1 VQPQNIYNPFNIS
14 HPLRQHYRTGSYIA
28 GLKPPALIMTPS
40 AKTLLLL
47 ALCTAFATD
56 GYSQSS
62 WQMQPVAIQTR
73 WAKNVTPDNVLPEYP
88 RPQMTRQQW
97 VNLNGL
103 WQYAITPKDASSPT
117 TFDGNILV
125 PFAVESALSGVK
137 KPVLPTQRLWY
148 KRSFNKPAIQ
158 EGERVL
164 LHFGAVDWQTRVYV
178 NNKEAG
184 QHTGG
189 YQNFS
194 LDITALLKDGDN
206 ELLVDVYDP
215 TDQGVNPHGK
225 QVLAPKGIRYTA
237 TTGIWQTVWLE
248 TVPAVYITDLVLT
261 PDTDGGYLTLTVH
274 TSGDTRFT
282 IEAEASVAG
291 KMSGSIKGAANQP
304 LKLPLRNAH
313 LWSPEDPFLY
323 DLSVRLIENGAVK
336 DKVSSYFGMR
346 KIEIKKDNKGQER
359 IFLNNKYTYNLGV
372 LDQGFWPDG
381 IYTAPTDEALRFD
394 IAATKSMGFNTI
406 RKHIKVE
413 PARWYYYADKL
424 GMLVWQDMV
433 TCASLETAA
442 KTAFE
447 TENEANVKQLY
458 NHPSIICWVL
468 FNEGWYSYDQARLT
482 QWLRKKDPTRLIN
495 GHTGENYDKEGAQA
509 VVNKWPGS
517 DLADVHDYPGPGIAP
532 AVPGKARVLGE
543 WGGVGVPVKG
553 HQWNAAAGWGYVK
566 ITPSEMI
573 DKYSSMVKKLLQYEK
588 DGQSGSIYTE
598 PFDVEIEEN
607 GLITYDR
614 EVIKV
619 PLEILRQIHAPF
631 APQAFSKNILPTLAL
646 KNADTSSIPDPHRR
660 QFLTLLEMDADV
672 KKTRNYKALA
682 DTLTDY
688 LKKGGSSFSPA
699 KIAGISRKVFEG
711 TGDVSLLTQAL
722 HWMEKAVDTER
733 NSFTMSTYANL
744 LYKLGNKEE
753 ALKWMDKAVVLAPVE
768 EQPDY
773 QAVMHKMQQG
783 ENTWPQT
790 N

>member
-1 VQPQNIYNPFNIS
+1 M
-14 HPLRQHYRTGSYIA
+14 
-28 GLKPPALIMTPS
+28 KPS
-40 AKTLLLL
+40 AKTLLLS
-47 ALCTAFATD
+47 ALCTAFAAD
-56 GYSQSS
+56 SYSQSS

-73 WAKNVTPDNVLPEYP
+73 WAKNVTPENVLPEYP
-88 RPQMTRQQW
+88 RPQMARQQW

-103 WQYAITPKDASSPT
+103 WQYAITAKEATTPT

-137 KPVLPTQRLWY
+137 KPVLPSQRLWY
-148 KRSFNKPAIQ
+148 KRSFARPDIK
-158 EGERVL
+158 EGEHVL
-164 LHFGAVDWQTRVYV
+164 LHFGAVDWQTKVYV
-178 NNKEAG
+178 NGKEAG

-189 YQNFS
+189 YQHFS
-194 LDITALLKDGDN
+194 FDITALLQEGDN

-215 TDQGVNPHGK
+215 TDQGPNPHGK

-248 TVPAVYITDLVLT
+248 TVPATYITDLVIT
-261 PDTDGGYLTLTVH
+261 PDTDGGYLSLTVH
-274 TSGDTRFT
+274 TSGDTKFT
-282 IEAEASVAG
+282 IEAEASAAG
-291 KMSGSIKGAANQP
+291 KMSGAIKGPANRT
-304 LKLPLRNAH
+304 LKLPLPDAR
-313 LWSPEDPFLY
+313 LWTPENPYLY
-323 DLSVRLIENGAVK
+323 DLSIKLVKNNHVK
-336 DKVSSYFGMR
+336 DEVTSYFGMR
-346 KIEIKKDNKGQER
+346 KIQIKKDNAGQER

-381 IYTAPTDEALRFD
+381 LYTAPTDEALRFD
-394 IAATKSMGFNTI
+394 IAAIKSMGFNTI
-406 RKHIKVE
+406 RKHIKIE
-413 PARWYYYADKL
+413 PDRWYYYADKM

-433 TCASLETAA
+433 TCASLEPDA

-447 TENEANVKQLY
+447 KENEANVKQLY

-468 FNEGWYSYDQARLT
+468 FNEGWYSYDQPRLT
-482 QWLRKKDPTRLIN
+482 DWFHKKDPTRLIN
-495 GHTGENYDKEGAQA
+495 GHTGENYDKEGAPT

-517 DLADVHDYPGPGIAP
+517 DLADIHDYPGPGIAP

-543 WGGVGVPVKG
+543 WGGVGVPVRG

-566 ITPSEMI
+566 ITPSEMT
-573 DKYSSMVKKLLQYEK
+573 DKYASMVKKLHQYER

-619 PLEILRQIHAPF
+619 PMEILRQIHAPF
-631 APQAFSKNILPTLAL
+631 TPQEWSKVLLPSLVL

-660 QFLTLLEMDADV
+660 QFLALLEMDAEV
-672 KKTRNYKALA
+672 KKTRNYKILA

-688 LKKGGSSFSPA
+688 LSHGGSSFSPA
-699 KIAGISRKVFEG
+699 KIAGMARKVFEG
-711 TGDVSLLTQAL
+711 TSDVALLNQAL
-722 HWMEKAVDTER
+722 KWMEKAVDMER
-733 NSFTMSTYANL
+733 NSFTMSVYANL

-753 ALKWMDKAVVLAPVE
+753 ALKWIDKAVMLAPVE
-768 EQPDY
+768 EQAGY
-773 QAVMHKMQQG
+773 QSIMNKMQQDQH
-783 ENTWPQT
+783 TWP

>member
-1 VQPQNIYNPFNIS
+1 MK
-14 HPLRQHYRTGSYIA
+14 R
-28 GLKPPALIMTPS
+28 S
-40 AKTLLLL
+40 AKTLLLS
-47 ALCTAFATD
+47 ALCVAFAAD
-56 GYSQSS
+56 SYSQSS

-73 WAKNVTPDNVLPEYP
+73 WAKDVNPDHVLPEYP
-88 RPQMTRQQW
+88 RPQLARPQW
-97 VNLNGL
+97 TNLNGL
-103 WQYAITPKDASSPT
+103 WQYAITAKDAATPSS
-117 TFDGNILV
+117 FDGQILV
-125 PFAVESALSGVK
+125 PFPVESALSGVK

-148 KRSFNKPAIQ
+148 KRSFSKPDLKD
-158 EGERVL
+158 GEKVL
-164 LHFGAVDWQTRVYV
+164 LHFGAVDWQSKVYV
-178 NNKEAG
+178 NGKEAG

-189 YQNFS
+189 YQAFS
-194 LDITALLKDGDN
+194 FDITALLKDGEN

-215 TDQGVNPHGK
+215 TDQGPNPHGK

-248 TVPAVYITDLVLT
+248 TLPAVYITDLVIT
-261 PDTDGGYLTLTVH
+261 PDVDGGYVSVKVH

-282 IEAEASVAG
+282 VEAEASTDG
-291 KMSGSIKGAANQP
+291 KMSGSVKGSTNQL

-323 DLSVRLIENGAVK
+323 DLTIRLVKNGTVQ
-336 DKVSSYFGMR
+336 DKVTSYFGMR

-394 IAATKSMGFNTI
+394 IAAIKSMGFNTI
-406 RKHIKVE
+406 RKHIKIE
-413 PARWYYYADKL
+413 PSRWYYHADKL

-433 TCASLETAA
+433 TCANLDTAA
-442 KTAFE
+442 KAAFE
-447 TENEANVKQLY
+447 ADNEANVQQLY

-468 FNEGWYSYDQARLT
+468 FNEGWYSYDQPRLT
-482 QWLRKKDPTRLIN
+482 QWFHQKDPTRLIN
-495 GHTGENYDKEGAQA
+495 GHTGENYDKEGATT

-517 DLADVHDYPGPGIAP
+517 DLADIHDYPGPGIAP

-566 ITPSEMI
+566 ITPSEMTE
-573 DKYSSMVKKLLQYEK
+573 KYSSMVKKLKQYET

-614 EVIKV
+614 AVVKV
-619 PLEILRQIHAPF
+619 PMEVLRQIHAPF
-631 APQAFSKNILPTLAL
+631 VPQERSKPLLPMLAL

-660 QFLTLLEMDADV
+660 QFLALLELDADV
-672 KKTRNYKALA
+672 KKTRNYKALT

-688 LKKGGSSFSPA
+688 LQHGGSSFSPA
-699 KIAGISRKVFEG
+699 KIASISRKVFEG
-711 TGDVSLLTQAL
+711 TSDTGLLHQAL
-722 HWMEKAVDTER
+722 KWMEKAVDMER

-744 LYKLGNKEE
+744 LYRLGNKAE
-753 ALKWMDKAVVLAPVE
+753 ALKWMDKAVVLAPE
-768 EQPDY
+768 NEQPDY
-773 QAVMHKMQQG
+773 KVVMDKMEKG
-783 ENTWPQT
+783 ENTWPAASV